1 MYSRETLVP
10 IHTFEWSWK
19 RSHQWKKLV
28 GRDGWLVVKM
38 PIIDPQ
44 SYHEN
49 KAPTLQVSG
58 WFSHWFVSV
67 GGEGCLFN
75 DSKQIRETRVIFGKQ
90 PKQPCEITS
99 NDSSHGIIQWLKFTG
114 QFWKNRLDESSETKK
129 HRNQGFSWHFAC
141 GYNTFGAQYM
151 AWFFGVEFR
160 SIVGSN
166 KCSTGLWLQ
175 SCLKYKRLR
184 HVTASWN
191 PPPKKMQK
199 FFSQTETCFF
209 LFKKIR
215 DISSSYAPLEFWTM
229 ADLPERTTAPLK
241 KQ

>member
-1 MYSRETLVP
+1 MRPLHFPMYSRETLVP

-114 QFWKNRLDESSETKK
+114 QFWKNRLDESSETKTTEIK
-129 HRNQGFSWHFAC
+129 GFLGTLPVITILLERSTWHEFLAWSSDRPLDP
-141 GYNTFGAQYM
+141 TSVQPDFG
-151 AWFFGVEFR
+151 
-160 SIVGSN
+160 
-166 KCSTGLWLQ
+166 CS
-175 SCLKYKRLR
+175 
-184 HVTASWN
+184 HVLSM
-191 PPPKKMQK
+191 K
-199 FFSQTETCFF
+199 
-209 LFKKIR
+209 
-215 DISSSYAPLEFWTM
+215 D
-229 ADLPERTTAPLK
+229 
-241 KQ
+241 